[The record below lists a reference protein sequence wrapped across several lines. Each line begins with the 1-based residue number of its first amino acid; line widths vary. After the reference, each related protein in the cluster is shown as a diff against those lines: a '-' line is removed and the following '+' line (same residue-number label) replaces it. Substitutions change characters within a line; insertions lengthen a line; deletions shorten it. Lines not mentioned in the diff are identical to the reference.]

1 MKKSLSPVFQHI
13 LHLTG
18 DHLRRESSPVPRPE
32 TDPDERLLSRQV
44 LCIDHRHLLFLHPS
58 VSKNR
63 PKAAFVKM
71 LFNYLPG
78 ACVCTSNHL
87 IKVVRRIN
95 TVAKRITVPYAPA
108 DLFPITEH
116 LLIVGNTSSIALIG
130 YLLLCNLPL
139 FILFVLE
146 SRLVGIRS

>member
-1 MKKSLSPVFQHI
+1 MSF
-13 LHLTG
+13 
-18 DHLRRESSPVPRPE
+18 
-32 TDPDERLLSRQV
+32 
-44 LCIDHRHLLFLHPS
+44 LLFSFKFAQLIIRYPSFGQTARIIYSLHPHPG

-146 SRLVGIRS
+146 SRLVGIRSSADRVPFPVIFVNIIITRSGV